1 MLSDGGGSVF
11 AETGNPLSR
20 GLAAAI
26 FPASFPTHNTLTDV
40 RIGLPTRRCFSRLG
54 KETNY
59 DASCSFRLSCSDP
72 LSPHAMRMPPETVF
86 HLQGFKGGGRIKPGI
101 AGDSFYFV
109 RKLLSYFVRLALL
122 NT

>member
-1 MLSDGGGSVF
+1 MFSDEGGSGF

-20 GLAAAI
+20 GLAAAF

-59 DASCSFRLSCSDP
+59 DACCSFRLSCSDP

-86 HLQGFKGGGRIKPGI
+86 HLQRFKGNGRIKPGI
-101 AGDSFYFV
+101 ASDLFYFFQD
-109 RKLLSYFVRLALL
+109 LLSYFVRLAP
-122 NT
+122 